1 MKRLTLPF
9 MICLSVL
16 FAACNA
22 TPGDLT
28 PTPTLIVEN
37 PPATPTATAPA
48 GNPTSTTTVVP
59 LPIPTETFTPPAPP
73 SGASQFIAYE
83 RVGQLLVTDVTGG
96 VEGGTTQY
104 TVAGVNDQVT
114 NITWS
119 PSGEYVAFVS
129 AAQGDPHV
137 YYIYALGQSSPTDLG
152 PGSAPAWSPDSKSL
166 AYVRGIY
173 PDDNIWTMAI
183 DPTDNP
189 GPRQLS
195 FESNYTWGKPVFTPD
210 GQSLIVAGTDR
221 NNLGASGNTSF
232 SLEYLSLDGSGTRTP
247 LPGAAAL
254 EGVRLPFDM
263 QFSRDGTYL
272 AFSTSYHLSACAAPG
287 AYYVSNPDGGN
298 RQELLSPSLKPAIDA
313 AQEHYHTGLSYGW
326 SPFNDA
332 LVIIGN
338 VLDCNFNSPT
348 SGQSVAGP
356 QMSILGLDGSER
368 LVIPGMFYGISMD
381 RSGAWVA
388 ASHYQSIQDS
398 DPLLEIYSTQ
408 TGQRILTVGP
418 GQDAQLQP

>member
-1 MKRLTLPF
+1 
-9 MICLSVL
+9 
-16 FAACNA
+16 
-22 TPGDLT
+22 
-28 PTPTLIVEN
+28 
-37 PPATPTATAPA
+37 
-48 GNPTSTTTVVP
+48 
-59 LPIPTETFTPPAPP
+59 
-73 SGASQFIAYE
+73 
-83 RVGQLLVTDVTGG
+83 VGQLLVTDVTGG

-173 PDDNIWTMAI
+173 PDDNIWIMAI

-263 QFSRDGTYL
+263 QFSRDGSHL